1 MTTIKAVFSL
11 FLLATIAL
19 AQYQPSG
26 WRPSGPIF
34 RLPQKTAETP
44 EEGSGAFRPSQPE
57 LTYGPPGSSTY
68 LPPRQTLAAPPNQP
82 PLSYG
87 PPEEMNSTTTEAD
100 ERTTTELPTTTT
112 LSYNETEV
120 EGLQKSA
127 KLDESDHGVYYI
139 YHPSGL
145 LQKVSY
151 ETNDDQLNMAFS
163 AKLKYENVEPIKSP
177 VYTYDPET
185 FVFKRLQ

>member
-1 MTTIKAVFSL
+1 MTTIKAVVSS
-11 FLLATIAL
+11 FLLVTIAL
-19 AQYQPSG
+19 AQYQPSS

-34 RLPQKTAETP
+34 RLPQKTFEAP
-44 EEGSGAFRPSQPE
+44 KEGSGAFRPSQPE
-57 LTYGPPGSSTY
+57 LAYGPPGIPTY
-68 LPPRQTLAAPPNQP
+68 LPPRETLAVPPNQP

-87 PPEEMNSTTTEAD
+87 PPEEVNSTTTEAA
-100 ERTTTELPTTTT
+100 ELTTTELPTTT
-112 LSYNETEV
+112 LKYNDTEV
-120 EGLQKSA
+120 EELQTSA
-127 KLDESDHGVYYI
+127 RLEESDQGFYYI

-151 ETNDDQLNMAFS
+151 ETKDDQLNMAFS
-163 AKLKYENVEPIKSP
+163 AKLKYENVEPIRSP